1 MIFGKNSEQEP
12 AATTEKTYTK
22 AEIMAALST
31 VETPYDGE
39 NGDEMNDSI
48 AVKTALCGARLLAE
62 TLLDGLTVDAAH
74 KKMAVDIFRI
84 SIESILLDRKSE
96 GGARG
101 VGSL

>member
-31 VETPYDGE
+31 VETPYD
-39 NGDEMNDSI
+39 GDEMNDSI

-84 SIESILLDRKSE
+84 SIESILSDRKSE